1 MIIRLNHPAELKVDQ
16 CHKSGDIWFGKVKG
30 DSSIDPLLTG
40 SHKHFIIGAIRL
52 FGFSYLWRPPLPW
65 HFNGR
70 RAQLKP
76 SIYEP
81 GDKIFHPRTQSPF
94 NIHPSSFFGGREN
107 MFPCFVIFLVRWILI
122 YLLIYLFIYLMWIE
136 PTNWSKWPT
145 RLFWLLKPIETSRRW
160 AVENNDEKSWE
171 INYSMN
177 NNDNNN

>member
-16 CHKSGDIWFGKVKG
+16 CHKSGDILFGKVKG

-70 RAQLKP
+70 SAQLKP

-122 YLLIYLFIYLMWIE
+122 YLFIYLFNVDWTDQLVKMADS
-136 PTNWSKWPT
+136 TVLAAQVNWNIPAMG
-145 RLFWLLKPIETSRRW
+145 RW
-160 AVENNDEKSWE
+160 EQW
-171 INYSMN
+171 
-177 NNDNNN
+177 

>member
-122 YLLIYLFIYLMWIE
+122 YLFIYLFNVDWTDQLVKMADS
-136 PTNWSKWPT
+136 TVLAAQVNWNIPVMG
-145 RLFWLLKPIETSRRW
+145 RW
-160 AVENNDEKSWE
+160 EQWWKVVGNKLQHE
-171 INYSMN
+171 
-177 NNDNNN
+177 